1 MQIEQRLEE
10 LGITLPEAATPV
22 ANYVTTVQT
31 GDLVFTSGHGPGNG
45 EGKIYKSQL
54 GTDAEVEDGYQS
66 ARQVAIGLI
75 GTLKQAL
82 GDLDRIRRIV
92 KVVGFV
98 NSAPTFT
105 DQPAVVNGASDLL
118 WRCLATKGN
127 THARRSG
134 CRNCPGGSRSRS
146 RWSSRLT
153 LRVTGEGDY
162 GGTGCKTAYSGFHL
176 HECASCWLRSECARS
191 D

>member
-1 MQIEQRLEE
+1 MQIEKRLEE
-10 LGITLPEAATPV
+10 LGITLPQAATPV

-31 GDLVFTSGHGPGNG
+31 GNLVFTSGHGPGTG

-54 GTDAEVEDGYQS
+54 GTDAEIEDGYQS

-82 GDLDRIRRIV
+82 GDLDRIRQIV

-105 DQPAVVNGASDLL
+105 DQPAVVNGASDLFVEVFGD
-118 WRCLATKGN
+118 KGKH
-127 THARRSG
+127 TRSAVG
-134 CRNCPGGSRSRS
+134 MSQLPGGIP
-146 RWSSRLT
+146 
-153 LRVTGEGDY
+153 VEVEMVVEIDG
-162 GGTGCKTAYSGFHL
+162 
-176 HECASCWLRSECARS
+176 
-191 D
+191 